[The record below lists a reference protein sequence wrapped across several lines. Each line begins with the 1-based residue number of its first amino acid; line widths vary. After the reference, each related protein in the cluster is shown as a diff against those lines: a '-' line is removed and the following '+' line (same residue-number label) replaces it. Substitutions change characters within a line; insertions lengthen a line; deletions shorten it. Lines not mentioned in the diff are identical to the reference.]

1 MPMNDKTPTS
11 LSEQLSQ
18 IAPRAR
24 LSRPLVRLV
33 SQVVLELRSDDPQSL
48 FRRTQKE
55 ILRWINGRTG
65 QTLPQSA
72 WDGESF
78 ELEDIGVQRAIAV
91 ALPDPVYWTA
101 RADDSD
107 KNVAQRVWTTEVG
120 LAVRDGGSVLCGAR
134 LVCTTRGSDEPYE
147 RSLPGF
153 IKQVVSH
160 GDAYLD
166 GRAIDKKP
174 WFVATEAAVDDLV
187 LLLLHEGRRSDVIVF
202 SLPEDSENPK
212 TTAASATNVQMRLL
226 GAAHVVIL
234 SGPASYFL
242 SDRVG
247 KEFSVFR
254 QAVRSY
260 RPRFN
265 PLEDQPGEHPL
276 ALAARISNWAGDG
289 PRAYESMLC
298 NATLA
303 RTVSVADLEETL
315 PPLSK
320 VRQYASIQRMDAA
333 KEAGSSDKE
342 MMELAMEEIARLSKE
357 LDQSRADAD
366 SLIAQAAEERDQ
378 AIQARNAA
386 RAREMA
392 MRHRVSVL
400 EQQLAE
406 ERGGELAPEVPGRL
420 DEFEDWCSRHLAGAI
435 EIHSR
440 ALQGVKKSEYGDP
453 SFLYKALLLLR
464 DHYVPMRREGG
475 QELKSR
481 YEAALRG
488 LGIEETS
495 TMAKN
500 RVGEEGATYYVRYG
514 GMPRL
519 LDRHLKAGNS
529 RDPRYCFRLYF
540 FWDEDDEIV
549 VVGWLPSHLENR
561 LT

>member
-1 MPMNDKTPTS
+1 MPMNETAPKS

-18 IAPRAR
+18 IAPRIR
-24 LSRPLVRLV
+24 LGRPVVRLV
-33 SQVVLELRSDDPQSL
+33 SQVILELRGEDGQAL
-48 FRRTQKE
+48 FKRAQKE

-78 ELEDIGVQRAIAV
+78 ELEDIGAQRAIAV
-91 ALPDPVYWTA
+91 ALSDPVYWTA

-107 KNVAQRVWTTEVG
+107 KTIAQRVWTTEVG
-120 LAVRDGGSVLCGAR
+120 LAVRDKGSVLCGAR
-134 LVCTTRGSDEPYE
+134 LACTTRGSDDPYD
-147 RSLPGF
+147 RTLPGF
-153 IKQVVSH
+153 IKQVIAH
-160 GDAYLD
+160 GDAFVD
-166 GRAIDKKP
+166 GRAIKKPP
-174 WFVATEAAVDDLV
+174 WFVATEAAVEELV
-187 LLLLHEGRRSDVIVF
+187 AFLMNKSRRSDVIVF
-202 SLPEDSENPK
+202 SLPEESENSK
-212 TTAASATNVQMRLL
+212 ATAASAVDVQNRLL

-254 QAVRSY
+254 QAVRTY

-265 PLEDQPGEHPL
+265 PLKDPPGEHPL
-276 ALAARISNWAGDG
+276 ALAARISNWAGEG
-289 PRAYESMLC
+289 PQAYERMLC
-298 NATLA
+298 NATLG
-303 RTVSVADLEETL
+303 RTVSVSDLEESL

-320 VRQYASIQRMDAA
+320 VRQYASRQRMDAA

-342 MMELAMEEIARLSKE
+342 MLELAMEEIARLAKE
-357 LDQSRADAD
+357 LDQNRSDAD
-366 SLIAQAAEERDQ
+366 SLIGQAAEERDQ
-378 AIQARNAA
+378 AIHARNDTK
-386 RAREMA
+386 AREINL
-392 MRHRVSVL
+392 RHRVSVL
-400 EQQLAE
+400 ERQLAE
-406 ERGGELAPEVPGRL
+406 ERGGEQAPEIPGDL
-420 DEFEDWCSRHLAGAI
+420 DEFEEWCNRYLAGAI
-435 EIHSR
+435 EIHNR
-440 ALQGVKKSEYGDP
+440 ALQAVKKSEYGDP
-453 SFLYKALLLLR
+453 SFLYRALLLLR

-475 QELKSR
+475 QDLRQK
-481 YEAALRG
+481 YEAALNELG
-488 LGIEETS
+488 LEETS

-500 RVGEEGATYYVRYG
+500 RVGEEGDTYFVRYG

-549 VVGWLPSHLENR
+549 VVGWLPSHLDNR